1 MCEHYTDPL
10 LYAGSFEIRSF
21 PHTILQTQTHDFELG
36 CHEDIGFTA
45 AS

>member
-21 PHTILQTQTHDFELG
+21 PYTILQTHDFELG